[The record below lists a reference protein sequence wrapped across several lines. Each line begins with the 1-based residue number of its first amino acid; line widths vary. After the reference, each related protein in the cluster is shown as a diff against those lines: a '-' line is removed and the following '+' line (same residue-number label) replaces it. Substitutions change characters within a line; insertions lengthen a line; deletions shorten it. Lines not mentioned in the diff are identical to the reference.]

1 MLWYKTWLETR
12 TRFLLALLNIVFLC
26 SFSVY
31 HGNEG
36 AMPYTK
42 IEYYYVV
49 LHGGHSMLCML
60 WVLAVTLL
68 AMGGLLREKAVGTA
82 PFTLALPVSRARLVG
97 VRVAMVLGEA
107 MVLII
112 VPWTAMFLIGILN
125 GKAHSLQQAFFH
137 IVLLAG
143 GGIAIL
149 GMALLV
155 SSLVEG
161 EYTAPLVSFGVLIGI
176 SVAISSTSS
185 LYVYSPI
192 EFIRGA
198 EFLDRHTRLLTGPIP
213 WMRVGAYLLIGLL
226 LAALSTKSVRARDF

>member
-1 MLWYKTWLETR
+1 MLWYKSWLETR
-12 TRFLLALLNIVFLC
+12 SRFLLSLLNIVALC
-26 SFSVY
+26 SFSVN

-42 IEYYYVV
+42 LEYYFAV

-82 PFTLALPVSRARLVG
+82 PFTLALPVSRARLIA
-97 VRVAMVLGEA
+97 VRISVVLGEA
-107 MVLII
+107 MALVI
-112 VPWTAMFLIGILN
+112 VPWMAMFLIGTLN
-125 GKAHSLQQAFFH
+125 GKTHSVQQAFFH
-137 IVLLAG
+137 MVLLAG
-143 GGIAIL
+143 GGVAFL
-149 GMALLV
+149 GAALLI

-176 SVAISSTSS
+176 SVLLSSSSS
-185 LYVYSPI
+185 LQVYSPI
-192 EFIRGA
+192 EFIRGT

-213 WMRVGAYLLIGLL
+213 WMRVGVNVLIGSVLV
-226 LAALSTKSVRARDF
+226 ALSAKSVQARDF

>member
-1 MLWYKTWLETR
+1 MLWYKAWLETR
-12 TRFLLALLNIVFLC
+12 SRFLISLFNIVALC

-82 PFTLALPVSRARLVG
+82 PFTLALPVSRVRLVA
-97 VRVAMVLGEA
+97 VRISMVLGQA
-107 MVLII
+107 MALVI
-112 VPWTAMFLIGILN
+112 VPWIAMFLIGTLN
-125 GKAHSLQQAFFH
+125 GKTHSVEQAFFH
-137 IVLLAG
+137 MVLLG
-143 GGIAIL
+143 GGGVAFL
-149 GMALLV
+149 GTALLV

-161 EYTAPLVSFGVLIGI
+161 EYTAPLVTFGVLIGI
-176 SVAISSTSS
+176 SVALSSTSS
-185 LYVYSPI
+185 LHVYSPI
-192 EFIRGA
+192 EFIRGT

-213 WMRVGAYLLIGLL
+213 WLRIAAYVLAGGL
-226 LAALSTKSVRARDF
+226 LAALSTKAVQARDF

>member
-1 MLWYKTWLETR
+1 MLWYKAWLETR
-12 TRFLLALLNIVFLC
+12 SRFLLSLLNIVALC
-26 SFSVY
+26 SFNVY

-42 IEYYYVV
+42 LEYYYIV

-82 PFTLALPVSRARLVG
+82 PFTLALPVSRARLVA
-97 VRVAMVLGEA
+97 VRISMVLGQA
-107 MVLII
+107 MALII
-112 VPWTAMFLIGILN
+112 VPWTAMFLIGTLN

-143 GGIAIL
+143 GGVVFL
-149 GMALLV
+149 GTALLI

-161 EYTAPLVSFGVLIGI
+161 EYTAPLVSFGVLI
-176 SVAISSTSS
+176 AISALLRNSPFDALDSAGYAAGFSSIGTS
-185 LYVYSPI
+185 L
-192 EFIRGA
+192 
-198 EFLDRHTRLLTGPIP
+198 
-213 WMRVGAYLLIGLL
+213 
-226 LAALSTKSVRARDF
+226 